1 MSIVPVFIANPLQNL
16 SVLWNHICQTPCL
29 SFHLFAV
36 FLKIGWIVFSQVSN
50 IPNWKC
56 NFFWTILFHFAW
68 KVPKFLWYVI
78 FLLKSCAWQHWCY
91 QVTTQNIVRQSKIVK
106 LVDPNF
112 FRTNSL
118 WHAKFHPR
126 KEDNEFPIFDEC
138 N

>member
-1 MSIVPVFIANPLQNL
+1 MSIVPVSIANPLQNL

-29 SFHLFAV
+29 SFHLFAD
-36 FLKIGWIVFSQVSN
+36 FLKIDWIVFSSVSKVPKWN
-50 IPNWKC
+50 C
-56 NFFWTILFHFAW
+56 NFFERYCYILLE
-68 KVPKFLWYVI
+68 KYQNESSYDMLY
-78 FLLKSCAWQHWCY
+78 SCWNPMRY

-106 LVDPNF
+106 LFHPNF

-126 KEDNEFPIFDEC
+126 KEGNEFPIFDEC